1 MKKMTILGLSAA
13 LLLAAC
19 GTEQS
24 TDTTETASGSATMES
39 GKESIKSQ
47 LMQFYMTVSKD
58 INKEDTQLN
67 DFEIAQAEA
76 ALPSGAE
83 LSEMKEAA
91 STSAEQAKQAV
102 ESIEV
107 PESLSGHQEEIDGA
121 LASIAA
127 SYEMKIEEL
136 GTETPDFQ
144 AAADKF
150 AEADAVF
157 NEILEENGLV
167 SSNLY
172 NEVSQ

>member
-1 MKKMTILGLSAA
+1 MKKITILGLSAA

-24 TDTTETASGSATMES
+24 TDTAETASGSATMES

-47 LMQFYMTVSKD
+47 LMQFYLSVSKE
-58 INKEDTQLN
+58 INKEDAQLN
-67 DFEIAQAEA
+67 EFEIAQAED

-91 STSAEQAKQAV
+91 AASAEQAMQAV

-107 PESLSGHQEEIDGA
+107 PDSLSDHQEEIDGA
-121 LASIAA
+121 LATIAD
-127 SYEMKIEEL
+127 SYGMKIEEL
-136 GTETPDFQ
+136 ETMAPDFQ

-150 AEADAVF
+150 AEADVALNKV
-157 NEILEENGLV
+157 LEENGLIA
-167 SSNLY
+167 SNLY

>member
-1 MKKMTILGLSAA
+1 MKKITILGLSAA
-13 LLLAAC
+13 LMLAAC

-24 TDTTETASGSATMES
+24 TDTAETTSGSATMEA

-47 LMQFYMTVSKD
+47 LMQFYLSVSKE
-58 INKEDTQLN
+58 INKEDAQLN
-67 DFEIAQAEA
+67 DFEIAQAEDT
-76 ALPSGAE
+76 LPSGTE

-91 STSAEQAKQAV
+91 ATSAEQTMQAV

-107 PESLSGHQEEIDGA
+107 PESLSDHQEEIDGA

-136 GTETPDFQ
+136 GTEAPDFQ

-150 AEADAVF
+150 AEADAAF
-157 NEILEENGLV
+157 NEVLEENGLIA
-167 SSNLY
+167 SNLY

>member
-1 MKKMTILGLSAA
+1 MKKITTLGLSAA

-24 TDTTETASGSATMES
+24 TESTETASGSATMES

-47 LMQFYMTVSKD
+47 LMQFYLSVSKE
-58 INKEDTQLN
+58 INKEDAQLN
-67 DFEIAQAEA
+67 DFEIAQAEDT
-76 ALPSGAE
+76 LPSGTE
-83 LSEMKEAA
+83 FTEMKEAA
-91 STSAEQAKQAV
+91 ATSAEQAVEAV

-107 PESLSGHQEEIDGA
+107 PESLSDHQEEIDGA
-121 LASIAA
+121 LASMTA

-136 GTETPDFQ
+136 GTDAPDFQ

-157 NEILEENGLV
+157 NKILEENGLV
-167 SSNLY
+167 ASNLY

>member
-47 LMQFYMTVSKD
+47 LMQFYLSVSKE
-58 INKEDTQLN
+58 INKEDAQLN
-67 DFEIAQAEA
+67 DFEIAQAEDT
-76 ALPSGAE
+76 LPTGAE
-83 LSEMKEAA
+83 LTDMKEAA
-91 STSAEQAKQAV
+91 ATSAEQAMQAV

-107 PESLSGHQEEIDGA
+107 PESLSDHQEEIDGA

-127 SYEMKIEEL
+127 SYEMKIKEL
-136 GTETPDFQ
+136 GTDTPEFG

-150 AEADAVF
+150 AEADAAF
-157 NEILEENGLV
+157 NEVLEENGLV
-167 SSNLY
+167 ASNLY

>member
-1 MKKMTILGLSAA
+1 MKKITILGLSAA

-47 LMQFYMTVSKD
+47 LMQFYLSVSKE
-58 INKEDTQLN
+58 INKEDAQLN
-67 DFEIAQAEA
+67 DFEIAQAEDT
-76 ALPSGAE
+76 LPNGTE
-83 LSEMKEAA
+83 LSDMKEAA
-91 STSAEQAKQAV
+91 ASSAEQAMQAV

-107 PESLSGHQEEIDGA
+107 PESLNDHQEEIDGA

-136 GTETPDFQ
+136 GTDTPEFG

-150 AEADAVF
+150 AEADAAF
-157 NEILEENGLV
+157 NEVLEENGLV
-167 SSNLY
+167 ASNLY

>member
-1 MKKMTILGLSAA
+1 MKKITILGLSAA

-47 LMQFYMTVSKD
+47 LMQFYLSVSKE
-58 INKEDTQLN
+58 INKEDASLN
-67 DFEIAQAEA
+67 DFEIAQVEET
-76 ALPSGAE
+76 LPSGSE

-91 STSAEQAKQAV
+91 AASAEQAMQAV

-107 PESLSGHQEEIDGA
+107 PESLSGHQEAIDEA

-136 GTETPDFQ
+136 GNETPDFQ

-150 AEADAVF
+150 GEADAAL

-167 SSNLY
+167 ASNLY

>member
-24 TDTTETASGSATMES
+24 TDTAETASGSATMES

-47 LMQFYMTVSKD
+47 LMQLYLTVSKE
-58 INKEDTQLN
+58 INKEDAQLN
-67 DFEIAQAEA
+67 DFEIAQAED

-83 LSEMKEAA
+83 LSDMKEAA
-91 STSAEQAKQAV
+91 ATSAEQAMQAV

-107 PESLSGHQEEIDGA
+107 PESLSDHQEEIDGA

-136 GTETPDFQ
+136 GTDAPDFQ

-157 NEILEENGLV
+157 NQVLEENGLI

>member
-1 MKKMTILGLSAA
+1 MKKITILGLSAA

-24 TDTTETASGSATMES
+24 TDTTETATGSATMES

-47 LMQFYMTVSKD
+47 LMQFYLSVSKD
-58 INKEDTQLN
+58 INKEDAQLN
-67 DFEIAQAEA
+67 DFEIAQVEDT
-76 ALPSGAE
+76 LPSGTE
-83 LSEMKEAA
+83 LTAMKEAA
-91 STSAEQAKQAV
+91 AASAEQAIQTV

-107 PESLSGHQEEIDGA
+107 PESLNDHQEEIDGA

-136 GTETPDFQ
+136 ETDGPDFQ

-150 AEADAVF
+150 AEADAAF

-167 SSNLY
+167 ASNLY

>member
-24 TDTTETASGSATMES
+24 TDTAETASGSATMES

-47 LMQFYMTVSKD
+47 LMQFYLTVSKE
-58 INKEDTQLN
+58 INKEDAQLN
-67 DFEIAQAEA
+67 DFEIAQAED
-76 ALPSGAE
+76 ALPAGAE
-83 LSEMKEAA
+83 LTDMKEAA
-91 STSAEQAKQAV
+91 ATSAEQAMQAV

-107 PESLSGHQEEIDGA
+107 PESLSDHQEEIDGA

-136 GTETPDFQ
+136 GTDAPDFQ

-157 NEILEENGLV
+157 NQVLEENGLI